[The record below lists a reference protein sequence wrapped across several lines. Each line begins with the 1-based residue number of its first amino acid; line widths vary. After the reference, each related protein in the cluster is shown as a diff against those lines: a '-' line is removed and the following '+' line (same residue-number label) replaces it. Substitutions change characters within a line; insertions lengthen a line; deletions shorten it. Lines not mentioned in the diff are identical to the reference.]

1 MDPIWGARQSG
12 LDSARVLLCC
22 ALETEAVGQ
31 PLPLG
36 PTRGLV
42 MVEGGVSLLLQGGSV
57 GTGGLRGG
65 GGVFCLLLGPHGL
78 ARSPSRAGAEGI
90 PVE

>member
-1 MDPIWGARQSG
+1 
-12 LDSARVLLCC
+12 
-22 ALETEAVGQ
+22 
-31 PLPLG
+31 
-36 PTRGLV
+36 

-78 ARSPSRAGAEGI
+78 ARSQSRASAEGV

>member
-1 MDPIWGARQSG
+1 M
-12 LDSARVLLCC
+12 LLCRS
-22 ALETEAVGQ
+22 LETEAVRQ
-31 PLPLG
+31 PPPLG

-78 ARSPSRAGAEGI
+78 ARSQSRASAEGV